1 MTFSKWV
8 FRIAGV
14 WGLLVVPPLYFLF
27 DMIGERNPPPITHPE
42 FYYGFLG
49 VTLAWQLAFLVISS
63 DPARFRPL
71 MLPSVVEKFGF
82 VAALAVLCAQSR
94 VTPSQLSLPAVDLL
108 LGTLFVIS
116 FFKTSSRRVESAS
129 R

>member
-71 MLPSVVEKFGF
+71 MLPAVVEKFGF
-82 VAALAVLCAQSR
+82 VAALAVLCAQGR

-116 FFKTSSRRVESAS
+116 FFKTSSRRVESAP